1 MRFSA
6 LDGLTIGVW
15 GAGLETRSFA
25 RHVAERLPRARVAV
39 VVLEEPADAP
49 ELTDGALVVDA
60 AGAPDALRSCD
71 VVVRSPGVSIY
82 RPELRGLR
90 TTTPTALW
98 MAEREGRDV
107 IGVTATKGK
116 STTSKL
122 IAHLVAAA
130 GVPVELGG
138 NIGAPAL
145 DLLDSEALAVIE
157 LSSYQ
162 IADLATGPETAV
174 VSNVYAE
181 HVNWHGSVEAYRAD
195 KLRLLTLPG
204 VRRCVLNA
212 TAPLVMAAPRVAD
225 ADVLT
230 FGAEPG
236 WHVREDGAVARGHQ
250 AIAALPLIG
259 RHNALNV
266 CGALTALEAVGVS
279 LEDPAA
285 ALADFV
291 GLDHRL
297 QIVHEAGGVRW
308 VDDSISTEPEA
319 AKFAIESFPDADIVL
334 IGGGF
339 DRAQDYAALGVTL
352 AARGARVLALPDTG
366 ARLVDAA
373 WAAGVPHDRATL
385 VSDLEAAVAAAR
397 AVARPG
403 TVVLL
408 SPAAPSFN
416 THKNFA
422 VRGDHFAE
430 LARAS

>member
-25 RHVAERLPRARVAV
+25 RWVRSALPLARIAV

-49 ELTDGALVVDA
+49 ELTDGARVVDA
-60 AGAPDALRSCD
+60 TEAADALRGCD

-98 MAEREGRDV
+98 MAEREGRGV

-122 IAHLVAAA
+122 IAHLIAAA
-130 GVPVELGG
+130 GVPVRLGG

-145 DLLDSEALAVIE
+145 DLLGDDALAVIE

-162 IADLATGPETAV
+162 IADLVIGPETAV
-174 VSNVYAE
+174 VGNVYTE
-181 HVNWHGSVEAYRAD
+181 HVNWHGSVEAYRRD
-195 KLRLLTLPG
+195 KLRLLTLDR

-212 TAPLVMAAPRVAD
+212 TSGEVMAAPRVD
-225 ADVLT
+225 AELFT

-236 WHVREDGAVARGHQ
+236 WHVRRDGAVARGD
-250 AIAALPLIG
+250 AVLSELPLIG

-266 CGALTALEAVGVS
+266 CGALTAVEAVGVE
-279 LEDPAA
+279 LVPD
-285 ALADFV
+285 ALGDFV

-297 QIVHEAGGVRW
+297 QVVHEAGGVRW

-319 AKFAIESFPDADIVL
+319 AKCAIESFPGEEIVL

-339 DRAQDYAALGVTL
+339 DRSQDYAELGVAL
-352 AARGARVLALPDTG
+352 AARGAHVLGLPDTG
-366 ARLVDAA
+366 ARLVDAVR
-373 WAAGVPHDRATL
+373 AAGGDARMVD
-385 VSDLEAAVAAAR
+385 DLAAAVAAAR
-397 AVARPG
+397 EVARPG

-422 VRGDHFAE
+422 ARGDHFAE
-430 LARAS
+430 LARAR

>member
-6 LDGLTIGVW
+6 LDGLRIGVW

-25 RHVAERLPRARVAV
+25 RHVAEKLPRARITV

-49 ELTDGALVVDA
+49 ELTDGARVVDA
-60 AGAPDALRSCD
+60 SGAEALRDCD

-82 RPELRGLR
+82 RPELQGLK

-122 IAHLVAAA
+122 IAHLIAKA
-130 GVPVELGG
+130 GVPVRLGG

-145 DLLDSEALAVIE
+145 DLLGDDALAVIE

-162 IADLATGPETAV
+162 VADLAVGPETAV
-174 VSNVYAE
+174 VGNVYAE
-181 HVNWHGSVEAYRAD
+181 HVNWHGSVEAYRRD
-195 KLRLLTLPG
+195 KLRLLALPG
-204 VRRCVLNA
+204 VERCVLNA
-212 TAPLVMAAPRVAD
+212 TAPLVMAAPRGD
-225 ADVLT
+225 AELFT
-230 FGAEPG
+230 FGVEPG
-236 WHVREDGAVARGHQ
+236 WHVTDDGAVARGDMVVSD
-250 AIAALPLIG
+250 LPLIG

-266 CGALTALEAVGVS
+266 CGALTALDAVGVPFVS
-279 LEDPAA
+279 GGLSN
-285 ALADFV
+285 FV

-297 QIVHEAGGVRW
+297 QIVHAADGVRW

-319 AKFAIESFPDADIVL
+319 AKFAIESFPEADIVL

-339 DRAQDYAALGVTL
+339 DREQDYAALGVAL
-352 AARGARVLALPDTG
+352 SAREVRVLGLPDTG

-373 WAAGVPHDRATL
+373 RAAGVPADRA
-385 VSDLEAAVAAAR
+385 VVMADLAAAVAAAR
-397 AVARPG
+397 AAAQPG

-422 VRGDHFAE
+422 ARGDHFAE
-430 LARAS
+430 LARAT

>member
-1 MRFSA
+1 VDAS
-6 LDGLTIGVW
+6 
-15 GAGLETRSFA
+15 GA
-25 RHVAERLPRARVAV
+25 
-39 VVLEEPADAP
+39 ADA
-49 ELTDGALVVDA
+49 LA
-60 AGAPDALRSCD
+60 ACD

-90 TTTPTALW
+90 TTTPTGLW

-130 GVPVELGG
+130 GVPVRLGG

-145 DLLDSEALAVIE
+145 DLLGDDALAVIE

-174 VSNVYAE
+174 VSNIHTE
-181 HVNWHGSVEAYRAD
+181 HVNWHGSVEAYRRD
-195 KLRLLTLPG
+195 KLRLLTLDG

-212 TAPLVMAAPRVAD
+212 TSPEVMAAPRVD
-225 ADVLT
+225 GDVFT
-230 FGAEPG
+230 FGRAPG
-236 WHVREDGAVARGHQ
+236 WHVREDGSVARRDTVVSE
-250 AIAALPLIG
+250 LPLIG

-266 CGALTALEAVGVS
+266 CGAFTAVEAVGVP
-279 LEDPAA
+279 LVPGG
-285 ALADFV
+285 LAGFV

-319 AKFAIESFPDADIVL
+319 AKFAIESFPDADLVL

-339 DRAQDYAALGVTL
+339 DREQDYAALGVAL
-352 AARGARVLALPDTG
+352 AARQVRVLGLPDTG

-373 WAAGVPHDRATL
+373 RAAGVPADRA
-385 VSDLEAAVAAAR
+385 VVMADLEAAVAAAR
-397 AVARPG
+397 AAAGPG

-422 VRGDHFAE
+422 ARGDHFAE
-430 LARAS
+430 LARAT